1 MSKKKKEKKSFLS
14 LLFGRMMG
22 NRKEVDIMVEE
33 QMQSPFRTVV
43 HNFIGNK
50 IAMTGFVVFILIFA
64 FVIIA
69 PIFFKLDLSYNE
81 SSQINISPGLDLMKV
96 DKNLKGN
103 VEHIAAGS
111 SFSVGASK
119 EGQVYVWGHTKF
131 SSVIDIKNIPDNMG
145 KVVMVAA
152 GYDHALALNEDG
164 QVFAWGNNRLKQAEV
179 PERELKGIGKI
190 VQIVAG
196 YQMSVAVS
204 EDGYVVFWGN
214 ESLNDVRVKKLQQG
228 TIKKVALTADAMI
241 GLTFDGEVV
250 YLGKQQTAY
259 KDIPESA
266 QSGVIDI
273 ACTAATCA
281 AVKED
286 GSVVVWGNIT
296 KGENKLP
303 ENATN
308 IVSISSGRYHY
319 SGITKDNTVVSW
331 GSDYYNQTD
340 VPSSVQNKDLKA
352 VYSGYYQNYAVT
364 NSGDVYTWG
373 LKGYLLGSDGLGRD
387 ILNRLINGGKM
398 TMTIGA
404 VSVIISTFIG
414 VIIGGVS
421 GFFGGKVDMVLQRVT
436 EMVSALPFLPF
447 AMILSSIVGNRV
459 SETNRI
465 FMIMVVLGVLS
476 WPSLSRLVRAQVL
489 AEREKEFVT
498 AARAMGVKKMKI
510 IFKHIIPNVI
520 SVIIVSATLD
530 FASCMLIE
538 STLSYLGFGVALPR
552 PTWGN
557 MLSGSNNSVIIQN
570 YWWQWVF
577 PALILS
583 ICVICINCVGDGL
596 RDAID
601 PKSNE
606 R

>member
-1 MSKKKKEKKSFLS
+1 
-14 LLFGRMMG
+14 
-22 NRKEVDIMVEE
+22 
-33 QMQSPFRTVV
+33 
-43 HNFIGNK
+43 
-50 IAMTGFVVFILIFA
+50 
-64 FVIIA
+64 
-69 PIFFKLDLSYNE
+69 
-81 SSQINISPGLDLMKV
+81 MK
-96 DKNLKGN
+96 
-103 VEHIAAGS
+103 
-111 SFSVGASK
+111 
-119 EGQVYVWGHTKF
+119 QV
-131 SSVIDIKNIPDNMG
+131 PANMG
-145 KVVMVAA
+145 KIVQLSA
-152 GYDHALALNEDG
+152 GYDHALALNDEG
-164 QVFAWGNNRLKQAEV
+164 KLFGWGNNRLNQAQV
-179 PERELKGIGKI
+179 PEEVYDHGKI
-190 VQIVAG
+190 VQVAAG
-196 YQMSVAVS
+196 YQISAVVT

-214 ESLNDVRVKKLQQG
+214 EALNDVRVKKLQQG
-228 TIKKVALTADAMI
+228 NIQKVAFTSDAMI

-259 KDIPESA
+259 KDIPEA
-266 QSGVIDI
+266 ALSGVVDI
-273 ACTAATCA
+273 SATAGTCA
-281 AVKED
+281 ALKED
-286 GSVVVWGNIT
+286 GSIEVWGNIT
-296 KGENKLP
+296 KGENKVP
-303 ENATN
+303 STSSK
-308 IVSISSGRYHY
+308 IVALSSGRYHY
-319 SGITKDNTVVSW
+319 VGLTEDKSVVAW
-331 GSDYYNQTD
+331 GSNYYGQSD
-340 VPSSVQNKDLKA
+340 VPKAVQGKDIET

-364 NSGDVYTWG
+364 SSGDVYTWG

-387 ILNRLINGGKM
+387 NLNRLINGGKL

-404 VSVIISTFIG
+404 ISVIISTLIG
-414 VIIGGVS
+414 IIVGGIS
-421 GFFGGKVDMVLQRVT
+421 GFFGGKVDMILQRIT
-436 EMVSALPFLPF
+436 EIFSSLPFLPF
-447 AMILSSIVGNRV
+447 AMILSSIIGNRI

-498 AARAMGVKKMKI
+498 AARAIGVTKMKI
-510 IFKHIIPNVI
+510 IFRHIIPNVI

>member
-1 MSKKKKEKKSFLS
+1 MRKENKNKKSFLS
-14 LLFGRMMG
+14 LLFDRLIG
-22 NRKEVDIMVEE
+22 NRKEVDIFVEE
-33 QMQSPFRTVV
+33 QVQSPLRTMVK
-43 HNFIGNK
+43 NFASNK
-50 IAMTGFVVFILIFA
+50 VAMTGFVGFILIFL
-64 FVIIA
+64 FVLIA
-69 PIFFKLDLSYNE
+69 PFFFKLDLSYNE
-81 SSQINISPGLDLMKV
+81 SSQINISPGYTLLKV
-96 DKNLKGN
+96 PSSLKGN
-103 VEHIAAGS
+103 VDNIA
-111 SFSVGASK
+111 VGASFSIGVSK
-119 EGQVYVWGHTKF
+119 TGDLYVWGHSKINNTVNMKQ
-131 SSVIDIKNIPDNMG
+131 VPANMG
-145 KVVMVAA
+145 KIVQLSA
-152 GYDHALALNEDG
+152 GYDHALALNDEG
-164 QVFAWGNNRLKQAEV
+164 KLFGWGNNRLNQAQV
-179 PERELKGIGKI
+179 PEEVYDHGKI
-190 VQIVAG
+190 VQVAAG
-196 YQMSVAVS
+196 YQISAVVT

-214 ESLNDVRVKKLQQG
+214 EALNDVRVKKLQQG
-228 TIKKVALTADAMI
+228 NIQKVAFTSDAMI

-259 KDIPESA
+259 KDIPEA
-266 QSGVIDI
+266 ALSGVVDI
-273 ACTAATCA
+273 SATAGTCA
-281 AVKED
+281 ALKED
-286 GSVVVWGNIT
+286 GSIEVWGNIT
-296 KGENKLP
+296 KGENKVP
-303 ENATN
+303 STSSK
-308 IVSISSGRYHY
+308 IVALSSGRYHY
-319 SGITKDNTVVSW
+319 VGLTEDKSVVAW
-331 GSDYYNQTD
+331 GSNYYGQSD
-340 VPSSVQNKDLKA
+340 VPKAVQGKDIET

-364 NSGDVYTWG
+364 SSGDVYTWG

-387 ILNRLINGGKM
+387 NLNRLINGGKL

-404 VSVIISTFIG
+404 ISVIISTLIG
-414 VIIGGVS
+414 IIVGGIS
-421 GFFGGKVDMVLQRVT
+421 GFFGGKVDMILQRIT
-436 EMVSALPFLPF
+436 EIFSSLPFLPF
-447 AMILSSIVGNRV
+447 AMILSSIIGNRI

-498 AARAMGVKKMKI
+498 AARAIGVTKMKI
-510 IFKHIIPNVI
+510 IFRHIIPNVI

>member
-1 MSKKKKEKKSFLS
+1 MSKKKKNNKSFLS
-14 LLFGRMMG
+14 LLLGRMIG
-22 NRKEVDIMVEE
+22 KRTETDLLIEE
-33 QMQSPFRTVV
+33 QMQSPFRTMVQ
-43 HNFIGNK
+43 NFIGNK
-50 IAMTGFVVFILIFA
+50 VAMIGFVVFVLIFG
-64 FVIIA
+64 FVLIA
-69 PIFFKLDLSYNE
+69 PFFFKLDLSYNE

-96 DKNLKGN
+96 SSDIKGD
-103 VEHIAAGS
+103 VEQIAVGS
-111 SFSVGASK
+111 SFSIGVSK
-119 EGQVYVWGHTKF
+119 QGKVAVWGHTKF
-131 SSVIDIKNIPDNMG
+131 SNTINIQNIPADLG

-152 GYDHALALNEDG
+152 GYDHALALNEEG
-164 QVFAWGNNRLKQAEV
+164 KVFAWGNNRLKQAEV
-179 PERELKGIGKI
+179 PHDINDYGKI
-190 VQIVAG
+190 VQIAAG
-196 YQMSVAVS
+196 YQISVAVT
-204 EDGYVVFWGN
+204 EDGNVIFWGN

-228 TIKKVALTADAMI
+228 TIKKISLTSDAMI

-259 KDIPESA
+259 KDIPEEA
-266 QSGVIDI
+266 LSGVVDI
-273 ACTAATCA
+273 ASTASTCA

-286 GSVVVWGNIT
+286 GSVIVWGNAT
-296 KGENKLP
+296 KGENKVP
-303 ENATN
+303 ETSTKIIAL
-308 IVSISSGRYHY
+308 SSGRYHY
-319 SGITKDNTVVSW
+319 NGVTEDNTIVSW
-331 GSDYYNQTD
+331 GSDYFNQTD
-340 VPSSVQNKDLKA
+340 VPSSVQGLDLKA

-364 NSGDVYTWG
+364 NSGEVKTWG

-387 ILNRLINGGKM
+387 ILNRLINGGRM

-404 VSVIISTFIG
+404 VAVIISTFIG
-414 VIIGGVS
+414 VIVGGIS

-436 EMVSALPFLPF
+436 EMVSALPFIPF
-447 AMILSSIVGNRV
+447 AMILSSIVGN
-459 SETNRI
+459 SLPETGRI
-465 FMIMVVLGVLS
+465 FMIMMVLGVLS

-498 AARAMGVKKMKI
+498 AARAMGVKKMQI

-530 FASCMLIE
+530 FAACMLIE

-557 MLSGSNNSVIIQN
+557 MLSGSNNSVIVQN

>member
-1 MSKKKKEKKSFLS
+1 MSKNDNKKKSSVS
-14 LLFGRMMG
+14 LLFGRLFG
-22 NRKEVDIMVEE
+22 TKKEVNVMVEE
-33 QMQSPFRTVV
+33 QMQSPFRTIVK
-43 HNFIGNK
+43 NFIHNK
-50 IAMTGFVVFILIFA
+50 VAMTGLCVFILIFL
-64 FVIIA
+64 FVIFA
-69 PIFFKLDLSYNE
+69 PLYFKLDLSYQE

-96 DKNLKGN
+96 PGKLKGN
-103 VEHIAAGS
+103 VETIAVGS
-111 SFSVGASK
+111 SFSLGVSK
-119 EGQVYVWGHTKF
+119 DGQVYTWGHTRFTSK
-131 SSVIDIKNIPDNMG
+131 IDIKNVPSNMG
-145 KVVMVAA
+145 KVVQVAA
-152 GYDHALALNEDG
+152 GYDHALALNDAGE
-164 QVFAWGNNRLKQAEV
+164 VFGWGNDRLKQVTVPDEV
-179 PERELKGIGKI
+179 YDYGKI
-190 VQIVAG
+190 VQIEAG
-196 YQMSVAVS
+196 YQISVAVT

-214 ESLNDVRVKKLQQG
+214 ESLNDVRVKKKQQG
-228 TIKKVALTADAMI
+228 EIKKVALTADAMI

-250 YLGKQQTAY
+250 YLGKQDTVY
-259 KDIPESA
+259 KNIPEKALSN
-266 QSGVIDI
+266 VVDI
-273 ACTAATCA
+273 ACTTATCA
-281 AVKED
+281 AVLED

-296 KGENKLP
+296 KKENQVP
-303 ENATN
+303 ETSSK
-308 IVSISSGRYHY
+308 IVALTSGRYHY
-319 SGITKDNTVVSW
+319 NAITEDNSIVSW

-340 VPSSVQNKDLKA
+340 VPASVQNLDLKA

-364 NSGDVYTWG
+364 SSGDVHTWG
-373 LKGYLLGSDGLGRD
+373 LKGYLLGSDSLGRD

-404 VSVIISTFIG
+404 ISVIISTFIG
-414 VIIGGVS
+414 VIIGGIS
-421 GFFGGKVDMVLQRVT
+421 GFFGGKVDMALQRLT

-447 AMILSSIVGNRV
+447 AMILSSIIGNNL

-465 FMIMVVLGVLS
+465 MLIMVVLGVLS
-476 WPSLSRLVRAQVL
+476 WPPLARLVRAQVL

-498 AARAMGVKKMKI
+498 AARAMGVKKFKI

-530 FASCMLIE
+530 FATCMLTE

-557 MLSGSNNSVIIQN
+557 MLTGSNNSVIIQN

-583 ICVICINCVGDGL
+583 ICVVCINCVGDGL

>member
-1 MSKKKKEKKSFLS
+1 MSKNKKDKKSFLS
-14 LLFGRMMG
+14 LLFGRLMG
-22 NRKEVDIMVEE
+22 NRKEIDIMVEE

-43 HNFIGNK
+43 RNFIGNK
-50 IAMTGFVVFILIFA
+50 VAMTGFIVFVLIFA
-64 FVIIA
+64 FVLIA
-69 PIFFKLDLSYNE
+69 PLFFKLDLSYSE
-81 SSQINISPGLDLMKV
+81 SSQINISPGMDLMKV
-96 DKNLKGN
+96 DKNLNGD
-103 VEHIAAGS
+103 VEHISVGS
-111 SFSVGASK
+111 SFSVGVSK
-119 EGQVYVWGHTKF
+119 QGQVYVWGHSKF
-131 SSVIDIKNIPDNMG
+131 SNVIDIKKIPDNMG

-152 GYDHALALNEDG
+152 GYDHALALNEEG
-164 QVFAWGNNRLKQAEV
+164 EVFAWGNNRLKQAEV
-179 PERELKGIGKI
+179 PTNELKGIGKI

-204 EDGYVVFWGN
+204 EDGHVVFWGN

-259 KDIPESA
+259 SNIPEA
-266 QSGVIDI
+266 ALSGVVDI
-273 ACTAATCA
+273 SATAATSA

-286 GSVVVWGNIT
+286 GSVIVWGNAT
-296 KGENKLP
+296 KGENKVP
-303 ENATN
+303 ETSSK
-308 IVSISSGRYHY
+308 IVALSSGRYHY
-319 SGITKDNTVVSW
+319 NGVTEDNTILSW
-331 GSDYYNQTD
+331 GYNNYDQTD
-340 VPSSVQNKDLKA
+340 VPASAQNLDLKA

-364 NSGDVYTWG
+364 NSGDVHTWG

-404 VSVIISTFIG
+404 VSVVISTLIG
-414 VIIGGVS
+414 VTIGGVS
-421 GFFGGKVDMVLQRVT
+421 GFFGGKVDMVLQRIT
-436 EMVSALPFLPF
+436 EMVSSLPFLPF

-465 FMIMVVLGVLS
+465 FMIMIVLGVLS